1 MPTIHRFDS
10 TGEAYD
16 LCQCSEHIHKGDVLW
31 IPSERVVGIADTWPI
46 AVTTSHGKLHYT
58 DDSAAG
64 ADYFVSNPYAQT
76 GLLDAIELAQA
87 LGYPIM
93 AHLLPP
99 PSACELVENDWIP
112 ACGGSEVP
120 FDVGGRRLHYLWNR
134 TTGEHA
140 YYDLRNDIFLTNAEA
155 HAILGA
161 P

>member
-58 DDSAAG
+58 DDSAATT
-64 ADYFVSNPYAQT
+64 DYFVTNPYAQD

-93 AHLLPP
+93 AHLLPSP
-99 PSACELVENDWIP
+99 AACELVENNWIP

-120 FDVGGRRLHYLWNR
+120 FNVGGRRLHYLWNR